1 MARSLAFDVQHTHI
15 DAAEWDDIYIVGDPH
30 GCPGA
35 IERLCDRLSLTE
47 SDLLVFVGDLVRKGP
62 DTKGVVDLVRSTPNM
77 VTVRGNNEEKLL
89 RGEKTIP
96 ELTESDL
103 DWIDACPAVISL
115 PETLVVHAG
124 IDPRKPRADH
134 SVDDLQNVRSMDP
147 DKSYQPPFWFDRYNG
162 PERVFFGHTVLEAP
176 IVREHA
182 VGLDTGYVYGG
193 QLTAY
198 DWRQMRSSL
207 SRPQRQSST
216 GQPRNSSAQRSPKP
230 RNRPNAVC
238 QPLFPVEPVAAPHAC
253 RPLSRYNDS
262 H

>member
-1 MARSLAFDVQHTHI
+1 MFTCAWQYTIEHMARSLAFDVQHTHI

-35 IERLCDRLSLTE
+35 IERLCDRLSVTE
-47 SDLLVFVGDLVRKGP
+47 SDLLIFVGDLVRKGP
-62 DTKGVVDLVRSTPNM
+62 DTKGVVDLVRSAPNM

-89 RGEKTIP
+89 RGRKTVP

-103 DWIDACPAVISL
+103 AWIDACPAVISL

-134 SVDDLQNVRSMDP
+134 SVDDLQNVRSMTP
-147 DKSYQPPFWFDRYNG
+147 DKSYQPPFWFDRYDG

-198 DWRQMRSSL
+198 DWRADNL
-207 SRPQRQSST
+207 VVVEATETIVDRPAEKFISPAATET
-216 GQPRNSSAQRSPKP
+216 G
-230 RNRPNAVC
+230 
-238 QPLFPVEPVAAPHAC
+238 
-253 RPLSRYNDS
+253 
-262 H
+262 